1 MALLELVESV
11 AQVDQLIHRARWLPV
26 VVAAAAASSVVA
38 VVELTLT
45 QRGLTVAVAAVVQ
58 VT

>member
-11 AQVDQLIHRARWLPV
+11 AQVDQLIHQAQWLPA
-26 VVAAAAASSVVA
+26 VAAAVAASSVVA
-38 VVELTLT
+38 VVELTLI
-45 QRGLTVAVAAVVQ
+45 QPGLTVAVAAVVQ